1 MHYRRRPASYRPYPV
16 FVAAL
21 FALIAIAYFTGCD
34 SGSSATRSARVTLTV
49 SAAADLTDA
58 FTEIGTLFEK
68 ETGAKVVF
76 NFGSTGQLDQ
86 QIRQG
91 APVDVFASANLAYV
105 EKLEK
110 DGFVIPGTTAL
121 YARGRIG
128 LWPRDNSPLYPQSI
142 QDLARPEIKRIAIA
156 NPEHAPYGMAAMQAL
171 QSTGVWEA
179 VKPKL
184 VMGENASQALQYAKT
199 GNVDVA
205 IVPLSLIIQNANT
218 HWVLIPENLHQP
230 IDQAYGIVK
239 RTVHEKEARQFI
251 AFVNSHQG
259 RDIMKKYGFKLP
271 GED

>member
-1 MHYRRRPASYRPYPV
+1 MHTRRRPASYRPYPV
-16 FVAAL
+16 LVAAL
-21 FALIAIAYFTGCD
+21 FALIAIASLTGCGG
-34 SGSSATRSARVTLTV
+34 GSSATWSARVTLTV

-91 APVDVFASANLAYV
+91 APVDVFASASLAYV
-105 EKLEK
+105 ENLEK

-128 LWPRDNSPLYPQSI
+128 LWPRDNSPFYPQSI
-142 QDLARPEIKRIAIA
+142 QHLARPEIKHIAIA
-156 NPEHAPYGMAAMQAL
+156 NPEHAPYGIAAMQAF
-171 QSTGVWEA
+171 QTTSIWEA

-184 VMGENASQALQYAKT
+184 VMGENASQAIQYAKT

-205 IVPLSLIIQNANT
+205 IVPLSLMIQNANT

-230 IDQAYGIVK
+230 INQGLGIVK
-239 RTVHEKEARQFI
+239 GTPNEREAHEFV
-251 AFVNSHQG
+251 AFVNGPEG
-259 RDIMKKYGFKLP
+259 RDIMRKYGFALP
-271 GED
+271 GER